1 LKGNIEMSPVEEAMH
16 NHHQEMVATL
26 GKHTADLLEKPAEA
40 DPAALV
46 DFLNNE
52 LMPHATGEEK
62 YLYPVVDSLIKT
74 HGSATA
80 TMSIDHEFIENYV
93 REIEKTTAALKTAA
107 NGNQAALME
116 RLQQL
121 TLQLQGIFLL
131 HLEKEERIYLPL
143 FEQYTASEEQERILN
158 NMHESGSEQPIIKT
172 TIDVRQIPPPQRHP
186 LIFQTFEALE
196 PGEFFRL
203 VNDHDPKPLH
213 YQFKFEHE
221 GQFTWEYVE
230 SGPQV
235 WQVNI
240 GKTAAK

>member
-1 LKGNIEMSPVEEAMH
+1 MSHVKEAMH

-26 GKHTADLLEKPAEA
+26 DKHVAALLEKSAEA
-40 DPAALV
+40 NPAALV

-52 LMPHATGEEK
+52 LMPHAKGEEA
-62 YLYPVVDSLIKT
+62 YLYPAVDSLIKA

-80 TMSIDHEFIENYV
+80 TMSVDHEFIGNYV
-93 REIEKTTAALKTAA
+93 REIEATTAALKAA
-107 NGNQAALME
+107 TNGNRAVLWQ

-143 FEQYTASEEQERILN
+143 FEQYTSEEEQERILN
-158 NMHESGSEQPIIKT
+158 SMHESGTEQPIIKT
-172 TIDVRQIPPPQRHP
+172 VIDVRQIPPPQRHP
-186 LIFQTFEALE
+186 LIFQTFEALQA
-196 PGEFFRL
+196 GEAFRL
-203 VNDHDPKPLH
+203 INDHDPKPLY
-213 YQFKFEHE
+213 YQFKYELE

-235 WQVNI
+235 WQVI
-240 GKTAAK
+240 VGKTTAK